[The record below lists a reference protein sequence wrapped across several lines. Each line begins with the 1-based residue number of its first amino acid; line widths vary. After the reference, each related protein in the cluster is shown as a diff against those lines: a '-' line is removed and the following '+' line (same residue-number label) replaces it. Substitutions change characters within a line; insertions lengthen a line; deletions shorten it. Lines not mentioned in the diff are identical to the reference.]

1 MLLLTIGQ
9 VAKQAH
15 VSLDTIRLYERYGLI
30 KEPQRAANGYRQYPE
45 EIIDCL
51 KFIARAKNMGFTLKE
66 IKELLVIHQTS
77 QHRCGDVKQRTLG
90 KLKQVHEKIE
100 ELRRLETA
108 LQQLLNT
115 CEQQQPND
123 LCPLFTTLKPLEN
136 HHEQPTMDP

>member
-51 KFIARAKNMGFTLKE
+51 KFIARTKNMGFTLKE

-77 QHRCGDVKQRTLG
+77 QHVCGQVKQRTHD

-100 ELRRLETA
+100 ELKQLETA
-108 LQQLLNT
+108 LFQLLSE
-115 CEQQQPND
+115 CEQHQAGD
-123 LCPLFTTLKPLEN
+123 LCPLFTTIKPREN
-136 HHEQPTMDP
+136 DHD